1 MHPLHTL
8 FTIAVSKPTN
18 NLRTTCPAS
27 AQAGVS
33 QASLGLPPW
42 GTPRR
47 RARRLLRSR
56 AWLPPARSSWGTRN
70 PSTRAARRRCAAAA
84 QAAPAE
90 RLRGGGAL
98 SPANSRQGALA
109 LTPARV
115 AVAAGCDPAPV
126 CVWRP
131 HRQTMEPQGALAPA
145 HRARTATTTWAR
157 ARACACVRAHT
168 LLSSRY
174 CPQSLFGIAVEQA
187 PIYIYTSAVRGAQG
201 RGGGAR
207 KRGSNA
213 QARLRIY
220 IRARYAER
228 RGVVAGPASGGQT
241 RKRVCESRCRS
252 GRLRRMRSSLRALHG
267 TAGPRLRDSGA
278 YAKAGACA
286 PPPVVS
292 GSGGWT
298 LRPAPHGS
306 GLLMSLFLLMRHV
319 PPLQE
324 LSLVRD
330 LQGHKSAVY
339 SCALSPDSKWALSGT
354 CHVIEHARA
363 RALGI

>member
-1 MHPLHTL
+1 MHTL

-33 QASLGLPPW
+33 QASLGVPPW

-187 PIYIYTSAVRGAQG
+187 PIYIY
-201 RGGGAR
+201 
-207 KRGSNA
+207 
-213 QARLRIY
+213 

>member
-33 QASLGLPPW
+33 QASLGVPPW

-213 QARLRIY
+213 QARLRITLPLW
-220 IRARYAER
+220 APAADALELEGPAWDCWATPAGL
-228 RGVVAGPASGGQT
+228 RGVRKGGGVRPPPGGVWLWRLDVAAGAPWFWPSDESFPSDASCPTSAG
-241 RKRVCESRCRS
+241 
-252 GRLRRMRSSLRALHG
+252 AL
-267 TAGPRLRDSGA
+267 AGPRPARTQKRCLQ
-278 YAKAGACA
+278 
-286 PPPVVS
+286 
-292 GSGGWT
+292 
-298 LRPAPHGS
+298 LRPITRLQVGAV
-306 GLLMSLFLLMRHV
+306 RHV
-319 PPLQE
+319 
-324 LSLVRD
+324 
-330 LQGHKSAVY
+330 
-339 SCALSPDSKWALSGT
+339 SCD
-354 CHVIEHARA
+354 
-363 RALGI
+363 